1 MTVKWGLM
9 SEARLDSLQTTHLDD
24 VVQVHR
30 AAFPRS
36 AMTKLGSEAVKRY
49 YLWQLVG
56 PHEMYASG
64 AWVGEELVGFC
75 FGGIHPTAISGFLAT
90 NKHYLAWRLM
100 TRPWLVTNPLFRDR
114 LTQAVKILTG
124 KTKSAATAKP
134 AAASAPVKRPYDI
147 LSIAVNPAYQG
158 LGIGKKLLAR
168 ATQQAEDNGF
178 ALMTLFVNRDNEQA
192 IRFYERCGWS
202 RSNYNGTWR
211 GTMMYRLDQGTAQQV
226 VGQGGNSAFS
236 SA

>member
-1 MTVKWGLM
+1 MGFV
-9 SEARLDSLQTTHLDD
+9 SEVRLDFLQISDLDD
-24 VVQVHR
+24 VVRVHR

-36 AMTKLGSEAVKRY
+36 AMTKLGPEAVKRY

-64 AWVGEELVGFC
+64 AWIDEQLVGFC

-124 KTKSAATAKP
+124 KTKPASANGKP
-134 AAASAPVKRPYDI
+134 ANTNPPAKRPYDI

-158 LGIGKKLLAR
+158 SGIGKKLLAR
-168 ATQQAEDNGF
+168 ATLQAEENGF
-178 ALMTLFVNRDNEQA
+178 ATMTLFVNRDNEQA
-192 IRFYERCGWS
+192 IHFYERSGWT

-211 GTMMYRLDQGTAQQV
+211 GTMIYRLNRTGAQQV